1 MTARTCLVV
10 SLSPCVQPRTQAC
23 DIQLTVDFWVELS
36 ERAKSWMGQ
45 QEGGDKTRMVGMTD
59 GVEPRCKVKLSWST
73 QNSDETGSSHPLYR
87 RMVVPCLC
95 DSATLSVSWWC
106 TFRVRMAT
114 GFMYACTSTGE
125 LCG

>member
-1 MTARTCLVV
+1 
-10 SLSPCVQPRTQAC
+10 
-23 DIQLTVDFWVELS
+23 
-36 ERAKSWMGQ
+36 
-45 QEGGDKTRMVGMTD
+45 MVGLTD

-106 TFRVRMAT
+106 TSRVRMAT
-114 GFMYACTSTGE
+114 GFMYACTYYRRALRTKSDMHAVPDKTRETVVLWNNRLLGSRELLNLKDGE
-125 LCG
+125 GTSAESSKN